1 MRVLHVSATDGLGG
15 AGVAV
20 VRLHQALAQ
29 RGVESRVLFAW
40 NERGVAGTAQW
51 RQPGRLRWRLQEFG
65 RRTGLNYAV
74 LPFGFGLPFRKDY
87 RWADV
92 VHFHNLHGGY
102 FNYLAL
108 PEVTRFRPSLMTLH
122 DIWPFTGHCG
132 YAFDCRRWEAGCG
145 NCPHLDT
152 YPEVETDRTRI
163 EWKLKAWA
171 FGHSRLE
178 IVCPTGALDR
188 ETGLSLLKN
197 LPRRVIHHG
206 IDTAVFRPGGRE
218 ARRSLGIREDAFAVL
233 LGAFDLRSS
242 HKGID
247 VAIAALRGVPPALAA
262 RLHVVALGHGGD
274 EVRAQLDV
282 PCTPA
287 GFVTDDLRKRDIY
300 AAADVLL
307 YPTRADI
314 FGLMPLEAA
323 ACGTPVIA
331 SRLPGV
337 DEVVVDGVSG
347 RLCPAGNA
355 AAFTQALADLAGN
368 AELLAKLSRS
378 AVEHTRQHFSLDAHV
393 AGYRRCYDE
402 LAARSRGGV
411 AAWRR

>member
-15 AGVAV
+15 AGIALL
-20 VRLHQALAQ
+20 RLHDALLR
-29 RGVESRVLFAW
+29 RGVESRVLLAS
-40 NERGVAGTAQW
+40 NVLGVPGSARW
-51 RQPGRLRWRLQEFG
+51 RQPSRLRSQLEALGQRV
-65 RRTGLNYAV
+65 GLNYV
-74 LPFGFGLPFRKDY
+74 FLPFGFGLPFRQDY

-122 DIWPFTGHCG
+122 DIWSFTGHCG

-145 NCPHLDT
+145 SCPHLDT
-152 YPEVETDRTRI
+152 YPAVAKDRTRT

-171 FGHSRLE
+171 FGSSRLE
-178 IVCPTGALDR
+178 IVCPTNALNR
-188 ETGLSLLKN
+188 EAGLSLLKD

-206 IDTAVFRPGGRE
+206 IDTAVFRPAGRE
-218 ARRSLGIREDAFAVL
+218 ARQSLGIREGAFVVL

-242 HKGID
+242 HKGGD
-247 VAIAALRGVPPALAA
+247 LAIAALRGLPPALAA
-262 RLHVVALGHGGD
+262 RVHVVALGHGGD
-274 EVRAQLDV
+274 EIRAQLDV
-282 PCTPA
+282 PCTSV
-287 GFVTDDLRKRDIY
+287 GFVTDDVRKRDIY

-314 FGLMPLEAA
+314 FGLMPLEAI
-323 ACGTPVIA
+323 ACGAPVIA

-347 RLCPAGNA
+347 RLCPVGDVP
-355 AAFTQALADLAGN
+355 AFAQALAELASN
-368 AELLAKLSRS
+368 EELLNNLSRS
-378 AVEHTRQHFSLDAHV
+378 AVEHARRHFSLDAHV
-393 AGYRRCYDE
+393 AGYGRCYDD
-402 LAARSRGGV
+402 LVARWRPGAA
-411 AAWRR
+411 A